1 MRPLP
6 EGLRYAE
13 TASEEA
19 GFETKSGVVP
29 KRWADDAGI
38 IDCIAAQFVRKRE
51 DKEAALAKLAE
62 WKAIKALET
71 AHLPKRPRGRPKGS
85 KNKGN
90 YIHDSL

>member
-13 TASEEA
+13 TAAEEA
-19 GFETKSGVVP
+19 GFEAKSGVVP

-38 IDCIAAQFVRKRE
+38 VACIEAQFVRKRQE
-51 DKEAALAKLAE
+51 KEEGLAKLAE
-62 WKAIKALET
+62 WKAVKAQET

-85 KNKGN
+85 RGKKGK
-90 YIHDSL
+90 

>member
-19 GFETKSGVVP
+19 GFETKHGVVP
-29 KRWADDAGI
+29 RRWASDTGI
-38 IDCIAAQFVRKRE
+38 IACIAAEMTIRRE
-51 DKEAALAKLAE
+51 KKEEGLAKLAE
-62 WKAIKALET
+62 WKETQALAT

-85 KNKGN
+85 K
-90 YIHDSL
+90 DRRQS